1 VSTTAIEARRE
12 LRGDLV
18 GVRSRLVAEFSF
30 ELPVDTVVRHVAL
43 AREELAARQVRD
55 GLPKAVEAL
64 ARERLLVLRAHPDE
78 RWPSLSGR

>member
-12 LRGDLV
+12 LRDDLV

-43 AREELAARQVRD
+43 ARQELAARQLGH
-55 GLPKAVEAL
+55 GLPQAVEIL
-64 ARERLLVLRAHPDE
+64 ARERLLHLHGHPAG
-78 RWPSLSGR
+78 RRPSLSGR